1 MNVPDSVG
9 VPLIVIVLL
18 AHDAD
23 TPAGKPVAVPIPE
36 APVVVCVIAVSAVL
50 IQRVGEEDAA
60 PAVLSAVTVMVPVAF
75 TVPQPPVN
83 GML

>member
-1 MNVPDSVG
+1 MKVPDAVG

-18 AHDAD
+18 AHAAV
-23 TPAGKPVAVPIPE
+23 TPVGKPVAVPIPV

-50 IQRVGEEDAA
+50 IHNVGVLD
-60 PAVLSAVTVMVPVAF
+60 AVLAVLAGVTVIIPVAF
-75 TVPQPPVN
+75 TVPQPPVT